1 MFQRFDSLERKSTS
15 FTYQSHSHSRL
26 ISMNAEL
33 SAVFNT
39 LVALATIANACGASG
54 QSCNPLW
61 GTYCD
66 GGCIPTTGGDRTQ
79 GVSPHSFSVSPIV
92 NEKEL
97 TLTLLMLM
105 INIRLRP
112 RLLYRHS
119 SSPEICEHVLCFW
132 RHVRRSCLN
141 VVVSGVY

>member
-33 SAVFNT
+33 SAVFNA
-39 LVALATIANACGASG
+39 LVALATIANACRASG
-54 QSCNPLW
+54 QSCNPLR
-61 GTYCD
+61 GTHCD
-66 GGCIPTTGGDRTQ
+66 GGCIPTTGGNRTQ
-79 GVSPHSFSVSPIV
+79 GVSPHSFSVFPIV

-105 INIRLRP
+105 IDIRLRP

-119 SSPEICEHVLCFW
+119 SSPEICEHVLCFR